1 MLYEI
6 ATNQLIETDQ
16 IDPIERIDREA
27 LDKSEM
33 VANFPEIKTIIID
46 CLNMIP
52 KDRPKAKTIKN
63 KLWKMLKSSKLQT
76 ETNVTYIIQWIINRV
91 NESNTLYKY
100 NPSDKAKPL

>member
-6 ATNQLIETDQ
+6 ATNQLIKTDQ
-16 IDPIERIDREA
+16 INPIERINQDA

-33 VANFPEIKTIIID
+33 VEKFPEIKTIVID

-52 KDRPKAKTIKN
+52 KDRPTAREIKD
-63 KLWKMLKSSKLQT
+63 KLWNMFESSKLQT

-100 NPSDKAKPL
+100 NPSDKAKPM